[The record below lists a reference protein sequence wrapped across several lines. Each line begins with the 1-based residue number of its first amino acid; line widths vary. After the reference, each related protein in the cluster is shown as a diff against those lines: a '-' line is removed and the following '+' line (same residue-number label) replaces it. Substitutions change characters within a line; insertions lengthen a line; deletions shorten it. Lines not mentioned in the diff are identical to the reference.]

1 MAMRDDDKLVRQ
13 LSLLAFL
20 MSQQRPVTADE
31 IHEAVEGYGGMTEQ
45 AFLRRFYADRSEI
58 EAMGLR
64 LAVERPGDDPFQG
77 DLYALP
83 PENYYLPELDFDQ
96 AELSALQT
104 CLYLLEGQ
112 FAYAEPLRLA
122 LQHLTLGRPSP
133 LDDHAA
139 RTVSV
144 NLLGGDYSP
153 EVAAH
158 LTKIESAISRRKT
171 IRFTYYSIGRDERSD
186 REVDPYSLLYS
197 AGSWYVV
204 GFSHER
210 NATRIFRLSRIEG
223 RITFK
228 TRAEHDFPAPQDFD
242 LSRYRDRAP
251 WQLEGDEQ
259 TATIALTPTIAWW
272 VEQMFGAYGTTA
284 IGADGS
290 GVYTTSFNNRRELV
304 AWILGLGAEAQVI
317 EPPELRAAVVAA
329 LELVGER
336 HQVDGGAPTPLT
348 PAPAAAAPE
357 IVAPAPAAATAPAAG
372 GQGASERV
380 VPAER
385 FARLLA
391 LMTRLLAACGD
402 SAEAHIP
409 IAELRASLNLDRK
422 VLEDDIGLLNLIN
435 FGGGCYALY
444 AQIEGDTV
452 AVQKE
457 TYGDRFARPA
467 RLSPLEAKALLW
479 ALDFIGDRLP
489 IEAGGS
495 LSSVR
500 AKVEAAMGGEAPA
513 HGRARARPG
522 RQLGRRG
529 GGQPRDPRGPA
540 AGDRLLDRVARRD
553 HQAHDRAA
561 PARQRPGR
569 LVRGGLLPPRR
580 GAAHL
585 PPRPHPQRRAAGGA
599 LHAPRRDRDVGPVH
613 ALGRPPA
620 AGRDRGSERLGVVQP
635 GPRPLDAGEAPLA
648 RAFRRRLRAGR
659 DPLRERGLAREGT
672 AQVPGRRRAV
682 RAGRPAPHGRRTG
695 RAGARRLRGRP
706 QDDRPRLR
714 VGPGGGLALAA
725 PVGDQG
731 DDGEGRGGK
740 GERQRPRRHLGR
752 HVVGAVV
759 RRRVLLARDDAVA
772 DPDHRARAQQRRD
785 ARQRRMPRG
794 APVWR
799 RIIADL
805 ISFAA
810 FAR

>member
-13 LSLLAFL
+13 LSLVAFL

-45 AFLRRFYADRSEI
+45 AFLRRFYADRAEI
-58 EAMGLR
+58 EGMGLR

-83 PENYYLPELDFDQ
+83 PENYYLPELDFDE

-144 NLLGGDYSP
+144 NLLGGDYGP

-171 IRFTYYSIGRDERSD
+171 IRFTYYSIGRDERSE

-197 AGSWYVV
+197 AGNWYVV
-204 GFSHER
+204 GYAHER
-210 NATRIFRLSRIEG
+210 EDTRIFRLSRIEG

-251 WQLEGDEQ
+251 WQLDEAPA

-272 VEQMFGAYGTTA
+272 VDQMFGAYGTTA

-290 GVYTTSFNNRRELV
+290 GVYTTAYGNRHELV
-304 AWILGLGAEAQVI
+304 AWILGLGAEARVMD
-317 EPPELRAAVVAA
+317 PPDLQDAVVAA
-329 LELVGER
+329 LELVQER
-336 HQVDGGAPTPLT
+336 HQADGAHGPAAAVG
-348 PAPAAAAPE
+348 APAAAAPAGRGDAATE
-357 IVAPAPAAATAPAAG
+357 RPARPEPAAGTVAEPAAAGPGEAQT
-372 GQGASERV
+372 GAERV

-391 LMTRLLAACGD
+391 LMTRLLAACGE
-402 SAEAHIP
+402 STEAQIP
-409 IAELRASLNLDRK
+409 IADLRASLNLDRR

-444 AQIEGDTV
+444 AQVEGDTV
-452 AVQKE
+452 VVQKE

-479 ALDFIGDRLP
+479 TLDFIGDRLP
-489 IEAGGS
+489 TEAGGS

-500 AKVEAAMGGEAPA
+500 AKVEAAMGGETPPTVKL
-513 HGRARARPG
+513 GRANVANAGVAEAVSQAIREDLLLEIEYWTESRGAITKRVIEPHLLVNAREAWYVVAWCRRAEDQRTF
-522 RQLGRRG
+522 R
-529 GGQPRDPRGPA
+529 
-540 AGDRLLDRVARRD
+540 LDRVRSAALLDEHFARRPEI
-553 HQAHDRAA
+553 ATSG
-561 PARQRPGR
+561 PYMPW
-569 LVRGGLLPPRR
+569 
-580 GAAHL
+580 GA
-585 PPRPHPQRRAAGGA
+585 HPQ
-599 LHAPRRDRDVGPVH
+599 
-613 ALGRPPA
+613 
-620 AGRDRGSERLGVVQP
+620 P
-635 GPRPLDAGEAPLA
+635 GETVAQSASVWCNP
-648 RAFRRRLRAGR
+648 
-659 DPLRERGLAREGT
+659 GLARWMLEKHRSRERFADGSVLVEIPYASEEWLVKELIKYQGDAVLFEPVALRRT
-672 AQVPGRRRAV
+672 VADLAEEVLGRYGADRPSGGSRRRAPT
-682 RAGRPAPHGRRTG
+682 R
-695 RAGARRLRGRP
+695 
-706 QDDRPRLR
+706 
-714 VGPGGGLALAA
+714 
-725 PVGDQG
+725 
-731 DDGEGRGGK
+731 
-740 GERQRPRRHLGR
+740 
-752 HVVGAVV
+752 
-759 RRRVLLARDDAVA
+759 
-772 DPDHRARAQQRRD
+772 
-785 ARQRRMPRG
+785 
-794 APVWR
+794 
-799 RIIADL
+799 
-805 ISFAA
+805 
-810 FAR
+810 

>member
-13 LSLLAFL
+13 LSLVAFL
-20 MSQQRPVTADE
+20 MSQGRPVTADE

-45 AFLRRFYADRSEI
+45 AFLRRFYADRAEI
-58 EAMGLR
+58 EGMGIR

-186 REVDPYSLLYS
+186 RQVDPYSLLYS
-197 AGSWYVV
+197 GGNWYVV

-210 NATRIFRLSRIEG
+210 QDTRIFRLSRIEG
-223 RITFK
+223 RITFR

-251 WQLEGDEQ
+251 WQLEGDEE
-259 TATIALTPTIAWW
+259 TAVICLTPTIAWW
-272 VEQMFGAYGTTA
+272 VEQMFGAYGDTEIA
-284 IGADGS
+284 ADGS
-290 GVYTTSFNNRRELV
+290 GVYTTRYNNQRELV
-304 AWILGLGAEAQVI
+304 AWIMGLGADARVL
-317 EPPELRAAVVAA
+317 EPPALRDACVAA
-329 LELVGER
+329 LEVVGER
-336 HQVDGGAPTPLT
+336 HQAGGGRSVAPGGA
-348 PAPAAAAPE
+348 APAAGAG
-357 IVAPAPAAATAPAAG
+357 ATAPAPVATAPPEAAPSPAPASG
-372 GQGASERV
+372 PAQGQAQERV

-402 SAEAHIP
+402 SAEAQIP
-409 IAELRASLNLDRK
+409 VSELRASLNLDRR

-444 AQIEGDTV
+444 AQLEGDTV
-452 AVQKE
+452 VVQKE

-479 ALDFIGDRLP
+479 ALEFIGDRLP
-489 IEAGGS
+489 TEAGGS

-500 AKVEAAMGGEAPA
+500 AKLEAAIGEENLPTVE
-513 HGRARARPG
+513 
-522 RQLGRRG
+522 LGRTQSANAG
-529 GGQPRDPRGPA
+529 VA
-540 AGDRLLDRVARRD
+540 AAVSHAIREDRLLEIEYWTESRGAITRRTIEPHLLVNAQDAWYVVAYCRRAEGQRTFRLDRIRSARLMDDRFTRRPEIVATGPYMPRATRAPSGETVAQSASVWCSPAVARWMVEKHRSRERFAD
-553 HQAHDRAA
+553 GSVLVEIPYASEEW
-561 PARQRPGR
+561 
-569 LVRGGLLPPRR
+569 LVRELLKYQGDAVLFEPVALRR
-580 GAAHL
+580 TVAELADEILDRYGADS
-585 PPRPHPQRRAAGGA
+585 PSG
-599 LHAPRRDRDVGPVH
+599 
-613 ALGRPPA
+613 
-620 AGRDRGSERLGVVQP
+620 
-635 GPRPLDAGEAPLA
+635 
-648 RAFRRRLRAGR
+648 
-659 DPLRERGLAREGT
+659 
-672 AQVPGRRRAV
+672 GRRPRAPT
-682 RAGRPAPHGRRTG
+682 R
-695 RAGARRLRGRP
+695 
-706 QDDRPRLR
+706 
-714 VGPGGGLALAA
+714 
-725 PVGDQG
+725 
-731 DDGEGRGGK
+731 
-740 GERQRPRRHLGR
+740 
-752 HVVGAVV
+752 
-759 RRRVLLARDDAVA
+759 
-772 DPDHRARAQQRRD
+772 
-785 ARQRRMPRG
+785 
-794 APVWR
+794 
-799 RIIADL
+799 
-805 ISFAA
+805 
-810 FAR
+810 